1 MKKRIVHSLQ
11 NFILLTATVS
21 MLIAVAEWSVRALAL
36 NDNVETLDEDGRPIY
51 VPDEELG
58 YALRPNATALL
69 RRHEFSVNIRTN
81 SHGYRDEEFVADPN
95 AFVIVG
101 MGDSFA
107 WGHGVEQDES
117 FFEVAERP

>member
-1 MKKRIVHSLQ
+1 MKKRVIHSLQ
-11 NFILLTATVS
+11 NLVLLTATLS

-36 NDNVETLDEDGRPIY
+36 IDNVETLDKDGRSIY

-58 YALRPNATALL
+58 YTLRPNATPLL
-69 RRHEFSVNIRTN
+69 RRHAFSVNIRTN
-81 SHGYRDEEFVADPN
+81 SHGYRAEEFVADPN

-101 MGDSFA
+101 MGDSLA

-117 FFEVAERP
+117 FFEVAEL